1 VTAPREFSDWVRSAE
16 FHALQLERSLALAAD
31 KAPSEELGSFV
42 GDRALNAQQIRKIL
56 PSVRHHARR
65 A

>member
-1 VTAPREFSDWVRSAE
+1 VTAPRDFNAFVRSAE
-16 FHALQLERSLALAAD
+16 FHALQLEKSLSLAAD

-42 GDRALNAQQIRKIL
+42 GDRALNAKQIRTIL
-56 PSVRHHARR
+56 PSVRAHARR